1 MSRPLRSQ
9 DWFGRKDKLGFIHR
23 SWMKTEGFSDS
34 VFRNK
39 PVIGICNSWSELT
52 NCNAHLRQV
61 AEAVKRGVW
70 AAGGFP
76 LEFPTISLG
85 EPFMRPTSMMF
96 RNLMAMDVEES
107 IRANPLDGVVLLCG
121 CDKTTPAQLMG
132 AASAGLPAIMVTGG
146 PMLRG
151 MWQNQPL
158 GSGTDVWHYWDELRA
173 GRINEEE
180 WCELESCMSR
190 STGHCMV
197 MGTASTMTS
206 LAEAMG
212 MTLTGCASIPAADS
226 RRNEIAERSG
236 ARIVA
241 MVRENLTP
249 DKIITRKAIENAI
262 RVNMAIGGST
272 NAIIHLK
279 AVAGRLGIDLPLRLY
294 DEISNI
300 TPVIANI
307 RPSGEYLMEDLFY
320 AGGVPA
326 VMKQIKSML
335 HPDTLTVTGKTTA
348 ENIASAKCHNP
359 DVIRSL
365 DNPLQTEGGTV
376 ILYGNLCPDGAV
388 IKTSAADPRLMSHTG
403 RAVVFEDHE
412 DFMARYD
419 DPALEIEETCV
430 MVLKNGGPKGG
441 PGMPEYGNLPIP
453 AKLLKKGVSDMVRI
467 SDSRMSGT
475 SYGTVVLHVSPES
488 AVGGPLWAVRNGDEI
503 RLDVENRRL
512 DLLID
517 DHEMNRRL
525 RLFKPRAPHYD
536 RGYGRLFIDSVL
548 QADQGCDFS
557 FLVPSEKQD
566 ANGDYAE
573 GTRAADKLPLAF

>member
-1 MSRPLRSQ
+1 MSHPLRSQ

-70 AAGGFP
+70 TAGGFP

-132 AASAGLPAIMVTGG
+132 AGSAGLPAIMVTGG

-151 MWQNQPL
+151 MWQNKPL

-279 AVAGRLGIDLPLRLY
+279 AVAGRLGIDLPLSLY

-326 VMKQIKSML
+326 VMKQIESML
-335 HPDTLTVTGKTTA
+335 HHDALTVTGKTMGEEHRFGEVPQPGCDSPARQPLADRGRDRHSLRQSLSGRRRDQDERRRSQADEPHGPGGGVQGSRGFQWPATTTRLSKSMKPVSWCSRTA
-348 ENIASAKCHNP
+348 
-359 DVIRSL
+359 D
-365 DNPLQTEGGTV
+365 
-376 ILYGNLCPDGAV
+376 
-388 IKTSAADPRLMSHTG
+388 
-403 RAVVFEDHE
+403 
-412 DFMARYD
+412 
-419 DPALEIEETCV
+419 
-430 MVLKNGGPKGG
+430 PKGG

-475 SYGTVVLHVSPES
+475 SYGTGRAAHL
-488 AVGGPLWAVRNGDEI
+488 ARVGGGRTPVGCSE
-503 RLDVENRRL
+503 RR
-512 DLLID
+512 
-517 DHEMNRRL
+517 R
-525 RLFKPRAPHYD
+525 
-536 RGYGRLFIDSVL
+536 DS
-548 QADQGCDFS
+548 AGCGE
-557 FLVPSEKQD
+557 PP
-566 ANGDYAE
+566 A
-573 GTRAADKLPLAF
+573 

>member
-1 MSRPLRSQ
+1 
-9 DWFGRKDKLGFIHR
+9 
-23 SWMKTEGFSDS
+23 
-34 VFRNK
+34 
-39 PVIGICNSWSELT
+39 
-52 NCNAHLRQV
+52 
-61 AEAVKRGVW
+61 
-70 AAGGFP
+70 
-76 LEFPTISLG
+76 
-85 EPFMRPTSMMF
+85 MRPTSMMF

-107 IRANPLDGVVLLCG
+107 IRANPLDGVRAPVRLRQDHAGATDGRGERRAAGDHGHRRADAPRHVAEPASRLRHRCLALL
-121 CDKTTPAQLMG
+121 
-132 AASAGLPAIMVTGG
+132 
-146 PMLRG
+146 
-151 MWQNQPL
+151 
-158 GSGTDVWHYWDELRA
+158 DELRA

-249 DKIITRKAIENAI
+249 DKIITRKSIENAI

-326 VMKQIKSML
+326 VMKQIESML
-335 HPDTLTVTGKTTA
+335 HPDTITVTGKTTA

-419 DPALEIEETCV
+419 DPSLEIEETCV
-430 MVLKNGGPKGG
+430 MVLKNGGP
-441 PGMPEYGNLPIP
+441 
-453 AKLLKKGVSDMVRI
+453 
-467 SDSRMSGT
+467 
-475 SYGTVVLHVSPES
+475 
-488 AVGGPLWAVRNGDEI
+488 
-503 RLDVENRRL
+503 
-512 DLLID
+512 
-517 DHEMNRRL
+517 
-525 RLFKPRAPHYD
+525 RAD
-536 RGYGRLFIDSVL
+536 RGCRNTATCRYRRS
-548 QADQGCDFS
+548 C
-557 FLVPSEKQD
+557 
-566 ANGDYAE
+566 
-573 GTRAADKLPLAF
+573 